1 MLTRVNGLVRGQ
13 TTSYAERR
21 VALGG
26 GSGRARSAQGKPS
39 GDRGDTL
46 ATARSMLLTGTLL
59 VAQDETPQGPSHI
72 APITIQLFDATP
84 SGAHKEPRGRGVRAV
99 CRLSLG
105 GVRRPPHGSEPR
117 ACVGPA
123 RRERRGV
130 HALLRTAQARRR
142 RLGRGDAR
150 PLARGPSD
158 RRPAQPHDVPRA
170 EG

>member
-46 ATARSMLLTGTLL
+46 AAARSMSLTGTLL

-72 APITIQLFDATP
+72 APIAMQLFDA
-84 SGAHKEPRGRGVRAV
+84 R
-99 CRLSLG
+99 
-105 GVRRPPHGSEPR
+105 
-117 ACVGPA
+117 
-123 RRERRGV
+123 
-130 HALLRTAQARRR
+130 
-142 RLGRGDAR
+142 
-150 PLARGPSD
+150 ARGAEKDHTATASTSTTASHRYKD
-158 RRPAQPHDVPRA
+158 RLLYHDYY
-170 EG
+170 GNY